1 MHNVNSTSITESVKH
16 GDFEA
21 VSIGTLEKISAD
33 WVRRAS
39 DRVQSAIKSQERKN
53 ALIWTKGLLFKMHK
67 MGIRGRCLNWTRAF
81 LYRKNAAKQQLLNG
95 SSDHGIVNGIVNG
108 ME

>member
-1 MHNVNSTSITESVKH
+1 MQNVNSTSITESVKH

-53 ALIWTKGLLFKMHK
+53 A
-67 MGIRGRCLNWTRAF
+67 
-81 LYRKNAAKQQLLNG
+81 AKQQLLNG
-95 SSDHGIVNGIVNG
+95 SDHGIVNGIVNG
-108 ME
+108 MEWLIFML